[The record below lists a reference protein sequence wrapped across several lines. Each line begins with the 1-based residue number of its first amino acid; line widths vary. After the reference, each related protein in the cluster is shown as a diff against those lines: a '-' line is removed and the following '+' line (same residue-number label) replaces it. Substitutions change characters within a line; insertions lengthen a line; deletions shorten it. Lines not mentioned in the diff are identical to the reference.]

1 MMKEKTQACKKIISM
16 LLSYSLFH
24 TPLLF
29 AEQLSLP
36 SGDLEAPVVKH
47 TPSTHAAP
55 AGTRTKITATVTDNV
70 GVKSVILFYRKI
82 GDAKYQRKA
91 MINKGKS
98 TYTAVMSEKDMRSPG
113 LEYYIQATDLAGN
126 NLLHGYSFSPLV
138 VNIDNSAKPATKST
152 AVIAKATPKNDEG
165 GVSKWVWIGL
175 GAVVLAGAAGGGGG
189 GGEETGSLTVS
200 APVPTNP

>member
-1 MMKEKTQACKKIISM
+1 MMKEKKQIYKKLSLT
-16 LLSYSLFH
+16 LLSFLLLNS
-24 TPLLF
+24 PLLF

-36 SGDLEAPVVKH
+36 SGDLEAPTVKH
-47 TPSTHAAP
+47 TPLTHAAP
-55 AGTRTKITATVTDNV
+55 AGTRTKITAIVTDNV

-82 GDAKYQRKA
+82 GTSKYKRKA

-98 TYTAVMSEKDMRSPG
+98 TYTAVMTEKEMLSPG

-138 VNIDNSAKPATKST
+138 FNIDNTTTPIHKSPAIAQATQDTEKSG
-152 AVIAKATPKNDEG
+152 I
-165 GVSKWVWIGL
+165 SKWVWIGL
-175 GAVVLAGAAGGGGG
+175 GAVALAGAGGGGG
-189 GGEETGSLTVS
+189 GGVETGSVTVS